1 MNPILPPGRH
11 YRIGAHAVLADGRT
25 AALVAPDGDVTW
37 LCWPRVNSDPVLLR
51 ILDEQCGGHF
61 ALRPAAPG
69 TTIGQR
75 GYLGPTLG
83 TRSTWRV
90 PDVGMLTVDEALAVE
105 GPPRLIRV
113 LRAVGGE
120 IEVEVHFQPA
130 FGAATLEASWDL
142 AGGRAVASAGGLR
155 LSVDAPS
162 EWTLDGDGAHARF
175 TVRPG
180 PPSAVVL
187 SGIEEPLT
195 SRDAVRLLDGTLMH
209 WGSIAA
215 RMRLDRVADG
225 IVCRILD
232 LEDATEAVVRSGL
245 IICGLRQRAAGHG
258 IVAAPTTSLPQ
269 MHQTSL
275 TWDYRYA
282 WPRDT
287 ALAAMA
293 LLRLGLVE
301 EAAALGDFCG
311 EACRG
316 GVAPALLR
324 VDGTTPPPETTLDHL
339 AGHGGSRPVRI
350 GNGAAGQAQLDVAGE
365 VLDLAHSLHRAGALP
380 DSLRRAA
387 PELAGLLVERWRE
400 PDHGIWEIRGRP
412 DHYNH
417 SLLMAWTGLQRAA
430 GLARGGAVAGD
441 ATAWEAAA
449 EDVRGAL
456 LATVDDMHRVPLSND
471 HSGLDAG
478 LALLPLVGFLR
489 PRDPLSIGTLRS
501 IGSGLGY
508 SGLVERHSPV
518 DFVNIRAPQA
528 APFIFATFWLAS
540 ALEYSG
546 RSGGKYARA
555 ALRERGF
562 GGLLGE
568 VALPKYGPL
577 GNYPQVQSHAALI
590 LTALPR
596 RRRRRRR

>member
-1 MNPILPPGRH
+1 MNPFLPAGHH

-25 AALVAPDGDVTW
+25 AALVTPDGDVAW
-37 LCWPRVNSDPVLLR
+37 LCWPRVDSDPVLLR
-51 ILDEQCGGHF
+51 ILDEERGGHF
-61 ALRPAAPG
+61 ALRPTAPDA
-69 TTIGQR
+69 TIGQR

-90 PDVGMLTVDEALAVE
+90 PGVGVLTVDEALAVD
-105 GPPRLIRV
+105 GPPRLLRI

-120 IEVEVHFQPA
+120 IEVEAHFQPA
-130 FGAATLEASWDL
+130 FGAATLAASWDR

-155 LSVDAPS
+155 LSVDAPAT
-162 EWTLDGDGAHARF
+162 WTVDGDGAHALLR
-175 TVRPG
+175 VRPG

-187 SGIEEPLT
+187 SAVDEPL
-195 SRDAVRLLDGTLMH
+195 SAREALRLFDATLTH

-215 RMRLDRVADG
+215 RMRLDRVVDSV
-225 IVCRILD
+225 VCRILE

-245 IICGLRQRAAGHG
+245 VICGLRQRSAGYG

-269 MHQTSL
+269 MHQSPL

-287 ALAAMA
+287 ALAAIA

-324 VDGTTPPPETTLDHL
+324 VDGTAPPPEITLDHL
-339 AGHGGSRPVRI
+339 AGHGGSRPVRV
-350 GNGAAGQAQLDVAGE
+350 GNGAAAQAQLDVAGE
-365 VLDLAHSLHRAGALP
+365 VLDLAHNLHRAGALP
-380 DSLRRAA
+380 ESLQRAA
-387 PELAGLLVERWRE
+387 PELARLLVGRWRE
-400 PDHGIWEIRGRP
+400 PDHGIWEVRGRP
-412 DHYNH
+412 HHYNS
-417 SLLMAWTGLQRAA
+417 SLLMAWTGLRRAA
-430 GLARGGAVAGD
+430 GLARQGAIAGD

-449 EDVRGAL
+449 EDVRAAI
-456 LATVDDMHRVPLSND
+456 LATVGVRGGVPLSADN
-471 HSGLDAG
+471 SGLDAA
-478 LALLPLVGFLR
+478 LALVPLVGFLR
-489 PRDPLSIGTLRS
+489 PRDPLTVATLRS
-501 IGSGLGY
+501 IGSGLGHT
-508 SGLVERHSPV
+508 GLVERHTTV
-518 DFVNIRAPQA
+518 DVKAVIQPHA
-528 APFIFATFWLAS
+528 APFIFAGFWLAS
-540 ALEYSG
+540 ALEHSG

-555 ALRERGF
+555 ALRERGY

-568 VALPKYGPL
+568 VALPRYGPL

-596 RRRRRRR
+596 PRRRRRR